1 MVLREWGSVEPVM
14 VSLMQGD
21 AWVPTGTPIILTIAW
36 IADTPELVADY
47 LASLDLTITLDGEPL
62 PGVMDYWSEIEENGD
77 FDEDGDT
84 DYESRWRYPV
94 GVLSA
99 GEHQVESEF
108 RLQWT
113 VTDGFD
119 LDEDGI
125 PDVYSGSREYFL
137 QIIVGE

>member
-1 MVLREWGSVEPVM
+1 M
-14 VSLMQGD
+14 VSLAQGD
-21 AWVPTGTPIILTIAW
+21 ASVPTSTPIILTIAW

-47 LASLDLTITLDGEPL
+47 LAALDLTVTLDGAPL
-62 PGVMDYWSEIEENGD
+62 PDVMDYWSEIEEDGD
-77 FDEDGDT
+77 YDEDGDT

-108 RLQWT
+108 RLQWP

-119 LDEDGI
+119 LDENGI
-125 PDVYSGSREYFL
+125 LDEYSGSWEYSL
-137 QIIVGE
+137 QITVGG

>member
-1 MVLREWGSVEPVM
+1 M

-21 AWVPTGTPIILTIAW
+21 AWVPTGTPIILTISW

-47 LASLDLTITLDGEPL
+47 LASLDLTVTLDGAPL
-62 PGVMDYWSEIEENGD
+62 PDVMDHWSEIEENGD

-94 GVLSA
+94 GVLSV

-108 RLQWT
+108 RLRWP

-119 LDEDGI
+119 LDEDGV
-125 PDVYSGSREYFL
+125 PDEYSGSWEYFL
-137 QIIVGE
+137 QIIVG